1 MLMNMVLA
9 RDLEIRH
16 LIALVGVAE
25 ERTFGRAA
33 QRLGYTQSAISQQ
46 IAALERAVGAP
57 LFDRPG
63 GPRPVELTPLGRLLA
78 DHAREVLA
86 RVETAAKEVRRFQA
100 GVIGRLDVGTFQ
112 SVSTTMLPA
121 ILGRL
126 RTERPQLDAHLIE
139 SDVHE
144 DLVRRVVEGEL
155 DVSFLLNREAPGL
168 ETIPLL
174 TDPFVVV
181 ALPDEVDHDA
191 VSVTTLIGQP
201 LIGQHDNTCQRFVDD
216 GLRSVGIEPD
226 YVFRSSDN
234 TAVAAMVR
242 AGMGM
247 AVLPLLAVDT
257 SDPRLAI
264 RPLDPPIP
272 PRHIGIGWRRGRTL
286 SPAAERF
293 VELAQEQAA
302 ELRGRDLAQLA
313 AV

>member
-1 MLMNMVLA
+1 MLMSMVLA

-16 LIALVGVAE
+16 LIALVAVADD
-25 ERTFGRAA
+25 RTFGRAA
-33 QRLGYTQSAISQQ
+33 ERLGYTQSAISQQ
-46 IAALERAVGAP
+46 IAALERVVGAP

-63 GPRPVELTPLGRLLA
+63 GPRPVELTPLGRLLTH
-78 DHAREVLA
+78 HAREVLA
-86 RVETAAKEVRRFQA
+86 RVETAAKEASRFQA

-112 SVSTTMLPA
+112 SVSTALLPA

-126 RTERPQLDAHLIE
+126 RAERPQLDAHLFE
-139 SDVHE
+139 SDLHD

-155 DVSFLLNREAPGL
+155 DVTFLVNQEAPEL
-168 ETIPLL
+168 ESSLL
-174 TDPFVVV
+174 FTDPFVVV
-181 ALPDEVDHDA
+181 ALPDAVGHDA
-191 VSVTTLIGQP
+191 VRVIMLKEQP
-201 LIGQHDNTCQRFVDD
+201 LIGQNDTTCQRFVDD
-216 GLRSVGIEPD
+216 GLRAVGVEPD

-234 TAVAAMVR
+234 SAVAAMVR

-272 PRHIGIGWRRGRTL
+272 PRRISIGWRRGRTL

-293 VELAQEQAA
+293 VALAQEEAA
-302 ELRGRDLAQLA
+302 TLRGRELAP
-313 AV
+313 V